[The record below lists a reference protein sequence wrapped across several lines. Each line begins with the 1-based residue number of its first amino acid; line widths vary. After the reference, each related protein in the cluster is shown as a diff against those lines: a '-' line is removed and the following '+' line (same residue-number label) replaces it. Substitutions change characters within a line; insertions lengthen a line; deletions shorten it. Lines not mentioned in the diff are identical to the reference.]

1 MLPPDSLEKVSST
14 PHSSPGAYQLPW
26 PGVTSLQSL
35 PPTSRRLLFPLC
47 LSYKDACHWIS
58 SQPDNPGWSYLI
70 IFHLIISEKSFFPN
84 KGILKSSKV

>member
-35 PPTSRRLLFPLC
+35 PPTSRLLFPLC